1 MIRLPLKKRKPVPDS
16 VFALTSPFKDPFR
29 HKIFC
34 MVRRSVERVFML
46 DQVDLVYRTIRDDP
60 RYKGRDFF
68 DSAMEVLN
76 VRIDVAQEDRNRIPE
91 SGPLVVVA
99 NHPFGGLEGIL
110 LMRILLDRRPDVKVM
125 ANYLLGRMPEMAAHS
140 ILVDPFGNRAAI
152 GKNIAPIKEAIRWLR
167 GGRAL
172 LVFPSGEV
180 SHLNVQE
187 RRIEDPKWNESIAG
201 IIRHTGASALPV
213 FVEGRNSAVF
223 QMLGMVHPKV
233 RTVLLPR
240 ELIRKRG
247 SVMRFRIGNVV
258 PFKRLERIHDAGE
271 MMDYLRL
278 RTYLLMSRI
287 APRSGKPGGRRL
299 LPRPPVPVARSLY
312 PDMIAQD
319 IQMLPPEAC
328 LLQSGELA
336 VYAVT
341 APQIPR
347 LLHEIGRLRE
357 ITFRAVGEGTGR
369 AVDLDRYDQYYIHL
383 VLWNREKQELV
394 GAYRLGMTDEIVAR
408 YGKKGLYTSTLFRY
422 SRKLLEEIGPS
433 LEMGRSFIRQE
444 YQRTFS
450 PLLMLWKGIAR
461 VIVMNPKYR
470 RLFGPVSINNQYNT
484 ASRQMLEAF
493 LRTNRFDSRLSQYV
507 KPRNPTRKPF
517 RRRWDPAI
525 LRRTVHS
532 SDEMSDL
539 ISEIEKD
546 GKGVPILLKQ
556 YLKLGGR
563 LLGFNVDPDFS
574 DVLDGLIAVD
584 LLHTDRHILDRFLG
598 KSETDEFLRFHAA
611 SAAASPPDSEP
622 R

>member
-167 GGRAL
+167 GGRTL

>member
-1 MIRLPLKKRKPVPDS
+1 MPLKKRKPVPDS

>member
-1 MIRLPLKKRKPVPDS
+1 
-16 VFALTSPFKDPFR
+16 
-29 HKIFC
+29 
-34 MVRRSVERVFML
+34 
-46 DQVDLVYRTIRDDP
+46 
-60 RYKGRDFF
+60 
-68 DSAMEVLN
+68 
-76 VRIDVAQEDRNRIPE
+76 
-91 SGPLVVVA
+91 
-99 NHPFGGLEGIL
+99 
-110 LMRILLDRRPDVKVM
+110 
-125 ANYLLGRMPEMAAHS
+125 
-140 ILVDPFGNRAAI
+140 
-152 GKNIAPIKEAIRWLR
+152 
-167 GGRAL
+167 
-172 LVFPSGEV
+172 
-180 SHLNVQE
+180 
-187 RRIEDPKWNESIAG
+187 
-201 IIRHTGASALPV
+201 
-213 FVEGRNSAVF
+213 
-223 QMLGMVHPKV
+223 
-233 RTVLLPR
+233 
-240 ELIRKRG
+240 
-247 SVMRFRIGNVV
+247 
-258 PFKRLERIHDAGE
+258 
-271 MMDYLRL
+271 
-278 RTYLLMSRI
+278 
-287 APRSGKPGGRRL
+287 
-299 LPRPPVPVARSLY
+299 
-312 PDMIAQD
+312 
-319 IQMLPPEAC
+319 
-328 LLQSGELA
+328 
-336 VYAVT
+336 
-341 APQIPR
+341 
-347 LLHEIGRLRE
+347 
-357 ITFRAVGEGTGR
+357 
-369 AVDLDRYDQYYIHL
+369 VDLDRYDQYYIHL

>member
-1 MIRLPLKKRKPVPDS
+1 MIRLPLKKRKPAPDS